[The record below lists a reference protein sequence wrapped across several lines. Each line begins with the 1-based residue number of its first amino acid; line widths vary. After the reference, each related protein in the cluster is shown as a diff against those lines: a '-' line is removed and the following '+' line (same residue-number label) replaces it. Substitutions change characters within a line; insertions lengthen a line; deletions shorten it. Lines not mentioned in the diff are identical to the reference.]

1 MWIFDIILIV
11 VIILCEFFICAFFIG
26 CRIAYKKGLDDGRE
40 SSCCKQPLRDIDKK
54 KKNEYQIEK

>member
-1 MWIFDIILIV
+1 MRIFYMRI
-11 VIILCEFFICAFFIG
+11 FIG

-40 SSCCKQPLRDIDKK
+40 SSCWKQPLRDIDKK